1 MVAPVQTSAFGAFN
15 GSLTATTTL
24 TGVTAGNHIIVVAMH
39 GDTVGT
45 GPDLSCSDAQGAYS
59 VDVDAAAGGGVAR
72 TKLFRLTNANA
83 GTHTISVVASSGAAA
98 NSKGAIVALEVPQ
111 VMLDKSAIGGASSAT
126 PSAGPTAALT
136 GTGELVIAGLFHVN
150 MSVGGGTFP
159 PTGGTGAYTSLGI
172 AHSNQADA
180 AYQTL
185 SSAAAVSASWGTLSA
200 SGRWTALVG
209 VYQAV
214 GSPEALLS
222 WPKQTFVN
230 QTIIQF

>member
-1 MVAPVQTSAFGAFN
+1 MSLTPVQTSTPGNFG

-45 GPDLSCSDAQGAYS
+45 APNLSASDAQGAYA
-59 VDVDAAAGGGVAR
+59 VDVDAASGGGVAR

-83 GTHTISVVASSGAAA
+83 GTHTISVVASSGAPA
-98 NSKGAIVALEVPQ
+98 NSEGAIVALEVPP
-111 VMLDKSAIGGASSAT
+111 VILDKSATGGASSTT
-126 PSAGPTAALT
+126 PSAGPTAALA
-136 GTGELVIAGLFHVN
+136 GTGELVIAGVFHVN

-159 PTGGTGAYTSLGI
+159 PTGGTGTYTSLGV
-172 AHSNQADA
+172 AHSNEADA
-180 AYQTL
+180 DYQTL
-185 SSAAAVSASWGTLSA
+185 TSAAAVSASWGTFSS

-214 GSPEALLS
+214 ASAIPYPPTSLGGMNV
-222 WPKQTFVN
+222 QIC
-230 QTIIQF
+230 Q